1 MVILMPYLRYVAT
14 DPRVYVINGEKTS
27 TVLNILRSRPS
38 NSILI
43 SNELAGILNCQ
54 IFISIGKSNFQ
65 KYKKTFSYFSMLSN
79 CLMASKDTKKHCT
92 AGLNVSFP
100 CSFQRKA
107 PSVILSRFRGRYR

>member
-38 NSILI
+38 NRILI

-54 IFISIGKSNFQ
+54 IFGIVKSVSKIFRNVGKRFH
-65 KYKKTFSYFSMLSN
+65 FSLCF
-79 CLMASKDTKKHCT
+79 AI
-92 AGLNVSFP
+92 A
-100 CSFQRKA
+100 
-107 PSVILSRFRGRYR
+107 